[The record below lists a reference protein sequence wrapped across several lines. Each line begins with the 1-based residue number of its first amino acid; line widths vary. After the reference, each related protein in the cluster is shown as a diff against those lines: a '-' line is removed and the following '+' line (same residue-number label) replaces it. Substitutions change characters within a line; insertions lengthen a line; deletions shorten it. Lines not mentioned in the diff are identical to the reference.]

1 MRVRVKVLSPVHV
14 GNGERISRLEFL
26 VEKGRLKV
34 YKFDRIISTIERIA
48 NPQLKNNAYLWF
60 KTSRNLSLEEFL
72 RNFKLTLEPN
82 YELEINGSFNSF
94 QVEEFIKTLEGPY
107 IPGSELKGSIRHLI
121 ACAWFMD
128 KPYLVIEKV
137 NKLLRLLRLLKNR
150 KNRKS
155 EYQRIQDEIED
166 ELEKLLFYPKG
177 DKDTKYAQFDVL
189 KVLSIPDS
197 QPLPYQSLRV
207 EIPRLECS
215 RKTLYPCEALKEGV
229 EFEMEININKNAYK
243 GLKSVGKLP
252 EIGKHFS
259 DENVFWNFLVECSRK
274 FYSKLL
280 DEEIR
285 FFENCR
291 LYTTAKH
298 LRYLKEYLDT
308 GGVLLRLGK
317 HEGILSTTLL
327 LIVKENK
334 PELFDQFFREIYK
347 VRGRTNKT
355 RRVNS
360 QGLTFG
366 WLLLERL

>member
-1 MRVRVKVLSPVHV
+1 MMVRVKVLSPIHI
-14 GNGERISRLEFL
+14 GNGEKISRLEFL

-34 YKFDRIISTIERIA
+34 YKFDRIISAIERIA

-60 KTSRNLSLEEFL
+60 KTSKNLSLEEFL

-82 YELEINGSFNSF
+82 YELEINGSLNSS

-128 KPYLVIEKV
+128 KPDLVIEKV
-137 NKLLRLLRLLKNR
+137 RQLLDSGRADDR
-150 KNRKS
+150 KEQNNV
-155 EYQRIQDEIED
+155 EG
-166 ELEKLLFYPKG
+166 ELERSVFYPKG
-177 DKDTKYAQFDVL
+177 EKDAKFDVL

-207 EIPRLECS
+207 EVPKLIGSNR
-215 RKTLYPCEALKEGV
+215 TLYPCEALKEGV
-229 EFEMEININKNAYK
+229 EFEMEININKNAYR
-243 GLKSVGKLP
+243 GLETQRKLP

-259 DENVFWNFLVECSRK
+259 DENTFWNFLTDCSRK

-280 DEEIR
+280 DEEIE
-285 FFENCR
+285 FFRNRQPNTEEHLKR
-291 LYTTAKH
+291 LKN
-298 LRYLKEYLDT
+298 YLNT

-327 LIVKENK
+327 LIVKDK
-334 PELFDQFFREIYK
+334 DKALFDKFFRTTQNI
-347 VRGRTNKT
+347 VREQTNKT

-366 WLLLERL
+366 WILLERL

>member
-1 MRVRVKVLSPVHV
+1 MRVRVKVLSPVHI
-14 GNGERISRLEFL
+14 GNGEKISRLEFL

-34 YKFDRIISTIERIA
+34 YKFDRIISTVERIP

-60 KTSRNLSLEEFL
+60 KTSKNLSLEEFL

-82 YELEINGSFNSF
+82 YELEINGNFNSS

-128 KPYLVIEKV
+128 KPNYVIEKV
-137 NKLLRLLRLLKNR
+137 EQLLRLLQTLN
-150 KNRKS
+150 NRKS
-155 EYQRIQDEIED
+155 EYQRIQDD
-166 ELEKLLFYPKG
+166 AQKYLERLVFYPRG
-177 DKDTKYAQFDVL
+177 EKDAQFDLL

-207 EIPRLECS
+207 EVPRLECS
-215 RKTLYPCEALKEGV
+215 RKTLYPCEALKKDV
-229 EFEMEININKNAYK
+229 EFEMEININKNAYE

-252 EIGKHFS
+252 EIGKYFS
-259 DENVFWNFLVECSRK
+259 DENTFWNFLADCSRK

-280 DEEIR
+280 DEEIS
-285 FFENCR
+285 FFKNR
-291 LYTTAKH
+291 QPDTAKH
-298 LRYLKEYLDT
+298 LEKLKNHLNT

-327 LIVKENK
+327 LIVKNENK
-334 PELFDQFFREIYK
+334 ELFDKFFKATQNIAREQ
-347 VRGRTNKT
+347 TNKT

>member
-1 MRVRVKVLSPVHV
+1 MRVRVKVLSPVHI

-34 YKFDRIISTIERIA
+34 YKFDRIISTIERLA

-60 KTSRNLSLEEFL
+60 KTSKNLSLEEFL

-82 YELEINGSFNSF
+82 YELEINGRFRSFR
-94 QVEEFIKTLEGPY
+94 VEEFIKTLEGPY

-121 ACAWFMD
+121 ACVWFMD
-128 KPYLVIEKV
+128 KPDLVIEKV
-137 NKLLRLLRLLKNR
+137 KQLLNSGRARD
-150 KNRKS
+150 
-155 EYQRIQDEIED
+155 QREQDKAEKY
-166 ELEKLLFYPKG
+166 LENLVFYPQNE
-177 DKDTKYAQFDVL
+177 TNAQFDVL

-207 EIPRLECS
+207 EVPKLIGS
-215 RKTLYPCEALKEGV
+215 NKTLFPCEALKEGT
-229 EFEMEININKNAYK
+229 EFEMEININKNAYR
-243 GLKSVGKLP
+243 GLETQKKLP

-259 DENVFWNFLVECSRK
+259 DENAFWNFLVECSKK

-280 DEEIR
+280 EEEIK
-285 FFENCR
+285 FFQNRQPNTEEHLKR
-291 LYTTAKH
+291 LKN
-298 LRYLKEYLDT
+298 YLNT

-327 LIVKENK
+327 LIVKERDK
-334 PELFDQFFREIYK
+334 ALFDKFFKATQNGAREQ
-347 VRGRTNKT
+347 TNKT

>member
-60 KTSRNLSLEEFL
+60 KTSKNLSLEEFL

-82 YELEINGSFNSF
+82 YELEINGSFNSS

-128 KPYLVIEKV
+128 KPDLVIEKV
-137 NKLLRLLRLLKNR
+137 KQLLNSGRADDR
-150 KNRKS
+150 K
-155 EYQRIQDEIED
+155 EQDKAEKYLE
-166 ELEKLLFYPKG
+166 ELVFYPKG
-177 DKDTKYAQFDVL
+177 ERDAKFDVL

-207 EIPRLECS
+207 EVPKLIGS
-215 RKTLYPCEALKEGV
+215 NKTLYPCEALKEGV
-229 EFEMEININKNAYK
+229 EFEMDININKNAYR
-243 GLKSVGKLP
+243 GLETQRKLP

-259 DENVFWNFLVECSRK
+259 DENAFWDFLVECSRK
-274 FYSKLL
+274 FYSRLL
-280 DEEIR
+280 DEEIK
-285 FFENCR
+285 FFQNRQQDTEEHLKR
-291 LYTTAKH
+291 LKNH
-298 LRYLKEYLDT
+298 LNT

-327 LIVKENK
+327 LIVKENRAN
-334 PELFDQFFREIYK
+334 LFDQFFRDIYK
-347 VRGRTNKT
+347 VRGQTNKT
-355 RRVNS
+355 RRVNF

>member
-34 YKFDRIISTIERIA
+34 YKFDRINSTIERIA

-60 KTSRNLSLEEFL
+60 KTSKNLSLEEFL

-82 YELEINGSFNSF
+82 YELEINGSLNPSS

-121 ACAWFMD
+121 VCAWFMD
-128 KPYLVIEKV
+128 KPDLVAEKV
-137 NKLLRLLRLLKNR
+137 KQLLNSGRARD
-150 KNRKS
+150 
-155 EYQRIQDEIED
+155 QREQNNVEG
-166 ELEKLLFYPKG
+166 ELERSVFYPKG
-177 DKDTKYAQFDVL
+177 ERDAKFDVL
-189 KVLSIPDS
+189 KVLSVPDS

-207 EIPRLECS
+207 EVPKLIGSNR
-215 RKTLYPCEALKEGV
+215 TLFPCEALKEGV
-229 EFEMEININKNAYK
+229 EFEMDININKNAYR
-243 GLKSVGKLP
+243 GLETQRKLP

-259 DENVFWNFLVECSRK
+259 DENAFWSFLVECSRK

-280 DEEIR
+280 DEEIK
-285 FFENCR
+285 FFQNR
-291 LYTTAKH
+291 QQDIAKH
-298 LRYLKEYLDT
+298 LEKLKNYLNT

-327 LIVKENK
+327 LIVKEGNK
-334 PELFDQFFREIYK
+334 ELFDKFFKTTQNGAREQ
-347 VRGRTNKT
+347 TNKT

>member
-1 MRVRVKVLSPVHV
+1 VVKMRVRVKVLSPVHV
-14 GNGERISRLEFL
+14 GNGEKISRLEFL

-48 NPQLKNNAYLWF
+48 NPQLKSNAYLWF
-60 KTSRNLSLEEFL
+60 KTSKNLNLEEFL

-82 YELEINGSFNSF
+82 YELEINGSFNSS

-128 KPYLVIEKV
+128 KPDLVIEKV
-137 NKLLRLLRLLKNR
+137 RQLLDSGRAKD
-150 KNRKS
+150 
-155 EYQRIQDEIED
+155 QREQDNVEG
-166 ELEKLLFYPKG
+166 ELERSVFYPKG
-177 DKDTKYAQFDVL
+177 ERDAKFDVL

-207 EIPRLECS
+207 EVPKLIGSNR
-215 RKTLYPCEALKEGV
+215 TLYPCEALKEGV
-229 EFEMEININKNAYK
+229 EFEMEININKNAYR
-243 GLKSVGKLP
+243 GLETQRKLP
-252 EIGKHFS
+252 ETGKHFS
-259 DENVFWNFLVECSRK
+259 DENAFWNFLVECSRK

-280 DEEIR
+280 DEEIK
-285 FFENCR
+285 FFQNR
-291 LYTTAKH
+291 QPDTAKH
-298 LRYLKEYLDT
+298 LEKLKNYLNT

-327 LIVKENK
+327 LIVKGRDK
-334 PELFDQFFREIYK
+334 ELFDKFFKTTQNGAREQ
-347 VRGRTNKT
+347 TNKT

-366 WLLLERL
+366 WLL

>member
-1 MRVRVKVLSPVHV
+1 MRVRVKVLSPVHI
-14 GNGERISRLEFL
+14 GNGEKISRLEFL

-60 KTSRNLSLEEFL
+60 KTSKNLSLEEFL

-82 YELEINGSFNSF
+82 YELEINGSLSSS

-128 KPYLVIEKV
+128 KPDLVIEKV
-137 NKLLRLLRLLKNR
+137 KQLLNTGRAKD
-150 KNRKS
+150 
-155 EYQRIQDEIED
+155 QREQNNVEG
-166 ELEKLLFYPKG
+166 ELERSVFYPKG
-177 DKDTKYAQFDVL
+177 ERDAKFDVL
-189 KVLSIPDS
+189 KVLSVPDS
-197 QPLPYQSLRV
+197 EPLPYQSLRV
-207 EIPRLECS
+207 EVPKLIGSNRM
-215 RKTLYPCEALKEGV
+215 LYPCEALKEGV
-229 EFEMEININKNAYK
+229 EFEMEINVNKNAYR
-243 GLKSVGKLP
+243 GLETQRKLP

-259 DENVFWNFLVECSRK
+259 DENAFWNFLVECSRK

-280 DEEIR
+280 DEEIK
-285 FFENCR
+285 FFENRQSNTEEHLKR
-291 LYTTAKH
+291 LKN
-298 LRYLKEYLDT
+298 YLNT

-327 LIVKENK
+327 LIVKDK
-334 PELFDQFFREIYK
+334 DKALFDKFFRATQNGAREQ
-347 VRGRTNKT
+347 TNDT
-355 RRVNS
+355 RRVNF

>member
-1 MRVRVKVLSPVHV
+1 VGKMRVRVKVLSPVHV

-60 KTSRNLSLEEFL
+60 KTSKNLSLEEFL

-82 YELEINGSFNSF
+82 YELEINGSFNSS

-128 KPYLVIEKV
+128 KPDLVIEKV
-137 NKLLRLLRLLKNR
+137 KQLLNSGRADDR
-150 KNRKS
+150 K
-155 EYQRIQDEIED
+155 EQDKAEKYLE
-166 ELEKLLFYPKG
+166 ELVFYPKG
-177 DKDTKYAQFDVL
+177 ERDAKFDVL

-207 EIPRLECS
+207 EVPKLIGS
-215 RKTLYPCEALKEGV
+215 NKTLYPCEALKEGV
-229 EFEMEININKNAYK
+229 EFEMDIKINKNAYR
-243 GLKSVGKLP
+243 GLETQRKLP

-259 DENVFWNFLVECSRK
+259 DENAFWDFLVECSRK
-274 FYSKLL
+274 FYSRLL
-280 DEEIR
+280 DEEIK
-285 FFENCR
+285 FFQNRQQDTEEHLKR
-291 LYTTAKH
+291 LKNH
-298 LRYLKEYLDT
+298 LNT

-327 LIVKENK
+327 LIVKENRAN
-334 PELFDQFFREIYK
+334 LFDQFFRDIYK
-347 VRGRTNKT
+347 VRGQTNKT
-355 RRVNS
+355 RRVNF

>member
-14 GNGERISRLEFL
+14 GNGEKISRLEFL

-34 YKFDRIISTIERIA
+34 YKFDRIISAIERIA

-60 KTSRNLSLEEFL
+60 KTSKNLSLEEFL

-82 YELEINGSFNSF
+82 YELEINGSFNSS

-107 IPGSELKGSIRHLI
+107 VPGSELKGSIRHLI

-128 KPYLVIEKV
+128 KPDLVIKKV
-137 NKLLRLLRLLKNR
+137 RQLLESGRADDRKEQDKAQKYLERLV
-150 KNRKS
+150 
-155 EYQRIQDEIED
+155 
-166 ELEKLLFYPKG
+166 FYPRG
-177 DKDTKYAQFDVL
+177 DKDTKDAQFDLL

-215 RKTLYPCEALKEGV
+215 RKILYPCEALKEDV
-229 EFEMEININKNAYK
+229 EFGMEININKNSYE

-252 EIGKHFS
+252 EIGKYFS
-259 DENVFWNFLVECSRK
+259 DENTFWNFLTDCSRK

-291 LYTTAKH
+291 RDTTAKH
-298 LRYLKEYLDT
+298 LRGLKGYLNN

-327 LIVKENK
+327 LIVKENR
-334 PELFDQFFREIYK
+334 PNLFDQFFRKTYK
-347 VRGRTNKT
+347 VRGQTNKT

>member
-1 MRVRVKVLSPVHV
+1 MRVRVKVLSPIHI
-14 GNGERISRLEFL
+14 GNGEKISRLEFL

-34 YKFDRIISTIERIA
+34 YKFDRIISAIERIA

-60 KTSRNLSLEEFL
+60 KTSKNLSLEEFL

-82 YELEINGSFNSF
+82 YELEINGSLNSS

-128 KPYLVIEKV
+128 KPDLVIEKV
-137 NKLLRLLRLLKNR
+137 RQLLDSGRADDR
-150 KNRKS
+150 KEQNNV
-155 EYQRIQDEIED
+155 EG
-166 ELEKLLFYPKG
+166 ELERSVFYPKG
-177 DKDTKYAQFDVL
+177 EKDAKFDVL

-207 EIPRLECS
+207 EVPKLIGSNR
-215 RKTLYPCEALKEGV
+215 TLYPCEALKEGV
-229 EFEMEININKNAYK
+229 EFEMEININKNAYR
-243 GLKSVGKLP
+243 GLETQRKLP

-259 DENVFWNFLVECSRK
+259 DENTFWNFLTDCSRK

-280 DEEIR
+280 DEEIE
-285 FFENCR
+285 FFRNRQPNTEEHLKR
-291 LYTTAKH
+291 LKN
-298 LRYLKEYLDT
+298 YLNT

-327 LIVKENK
+327 LIVKDK
-334 PELFDQFFREIYK
+334 DKALFDKFFRTTQNI
-347 VRGRTNKT
+347 VREQTNKT

-366 WLLLERL
+366 WILLERL

>member
-34 YKFDRIISTIERIA
+34 YKFDRINSTIERIA

-60 KTSRNLSLEEFL
+60 KTSKNLSLEEFL

-82 YELEINGSFNSF
+82 YELEINGSLNPSS

-121 ACAWFMD
+121 VCAWFMD
-128 KPYLVIEKV
+128 KPDLVAEKV
-137 NKLLRLLRLLKNR
+137 KQLLNSGRARD
-150 KNRKS
+150 
-155 EYQRIQDEIED
+155 QREQNNVEG
-166 ELEKLLFYPKG
+166 ELERSVLYPKG
-177 DKDTKYAQFDVL
+177 ERDAKFDVL
-189 KVLSIPDS
+189 KVLSVPDS

-207 EIPRLECS
+207 EVPKLIGSNR
-215 RKTLYPCEALKEGV
+215 TLFPCEALKEGV
-229 EFEMEININKNAYK
+229 EFEMDININKNAYR
-243 GLKSVGKLP
+243 GLETQRKLP

-259 DENVFWNFLVECSRK
+259 DENAFWSFLVECSRK

-280 DEEIR
+280 DEEIK
-285 FFENCR
+285 FFQNR
-291 LYTTAKH
+291 QPDTAKH
-298 LRYLKEYLDT
+298 LEKLKNHLNT

-327 LIVKENK
+327 LIVKEGNK
-334 PELFDQFFREIYK
+334 ELFDKFFKTTQNGAREQ
-347 VRGRTNKT
+347 TNKT

>member
-34 YKFDRIISTIERIA
+34 YKFDRIISTIERIP

-60 KTSRNLSLEEFL
+60 KTSKNLSLEEFL

-82 YELEINGSFNSF
+82 YELEINGSFNSS
-94 QVEEFIKTLEGPY
+94 QVEEFIKTFEGPY

-128 KPYLVIEKV
+128 KPDLVIEKV
-137 NKLLRLLRLLKNR
+137 RQLLNSGRAHDR
-150 KNRKS
+150 K
-155 EYQRIQDEIED
+155 EQDKAED
-166 ELEKLLFYPKG
+166 YLENLVFYPKNE
-177 DKDTKYAQFDVL
+177 TNAQFDVL

-207 EIPRLECS
+207 EVPKLIGSNR
-215 RKTLYPCEALKEGV
+215 TLFPCEALKEGV
-229 EFEMEININKNAYK
+229 EFEMEININKNAYR
-243 GLKSVGKLP
+243 GLETQRKLP

-259 DENVFWNFLVECSRK
+259 DENAFWSFLVDCSRK

-280 DEEIR
+280 DEEIS
-285 FFENCR
+285 FFKNRQSNTEEHLKR
-291 LYTTAKH
+291 LKN
-298 LRYLKEYLDT
+298 YLNT

-327 LIVKENK
+327 LIVKEK
-334 PELFDQFFREIYK
+334 DKALFDKFFRATQNGAREQ
-347 VRGRTNKT
+347 TNKT

>member
-1 MRVRVKVLSPVHV
+1 MRVRVKVLSPIHI
-14 GNGERISRLEFL
+14 GNGEKISRLEFL

-34 YKFDRIISTIERIA
+34 YKFDRIISAIERIA

-60 KTSRNLSLEEFL
+60 KTSKNLSLEEFL

-82 YELEINGSFNSF
+82 YELEINGSLNSY

-128 KPYLVIEKV
+128 KPDLVIEKV
-137 NKLLRLLRLLKNR
+137 RQLLDSGRAND
-150 KNRKS
+150 
-155 EYQRIQDEIED
+155 QREQNNVEG
-166 ELEKLLFYPKG
+166 ELERSVFYPKG
-177 DKDTKYAQFDVL
+177 EKDAKFDVL

-207 EIPRLECS
+207 EVPKLIGSNR
-215 RKTLYPCEALKEGV
+215 TLYPCEALKEGV
-229 EFEMEININKNAYK
+229 EFEMEININKNAYR
-243 GLKSVGKLP
+243 GLETQRKLP

-259 DENVFWNFLVECSRK
+259 DENTFWNFLTDCSRK

-280 DEEIR
+280 DEEIE
-285 FFENCR
+285 FFRNRQPNTEEHLKR
-291 LYTTAKH
+291 LKN
-298 LRYLKEYLDT
+298 YLNT

-327 LIVKENK
+327 LIVKDK
-334 PELFDQFFREIYK
+334 DKALFDKFFRTTQNI
-347 VRGRTNKT
+347 VREQTNKT

-366 WLLLERL
+366 WILLERL

>member
-1 MRVRVKVLSPVHV
+1 MRVRVKVLSPVHI
-14 GNGERISRLEFL
+14 GNGEKISRLEFL
-26 VEKGRLKV
+26 VANGRLKV
-34 YKFDRIISTIERIA
+34 YKFDRIISTIERLA
-48 NPQLKNNAYLWF
+48 NTQLRNNAYLWF
-60 KTSRNLSLEEFL
+60 KTSKNLSLEEFL
-72 RNFKLTLEPN
+72 RNFKINLEPN
-82 YELEINGSFNSF
+82 YELEINGSFNSS

-128 KPYLVIEKV
+128 KSDLVINQVRQLLNIGKADDRKKQDDAEK
-137 NKLLRLLRLLKNR
+137 
-150 KNRKS
+150 
-155 EYQRIQDEIED
+155 Y
-166 ELEKLLFYPKG
+166 LENLVFYPKG
-177 DKDTKYAQFDVL
+177 EKDAKFDVL

-207 EIPRLECS
+207 EVPKLIGSNR
-215 RKTLYPCEALKEGV
+215 TLYPCEALKEGV
-229 EFEMEININKNAYK
+229 EFEMEININKNAYR
-243 GLKSVGKLP
+243 GLETQRKLP

-259 DENVFWNFLVECSRK
+259 DENTFWNFLVECSRK

-280 DEEIR
+280 DEEIS
-285 FFENCR
+285 FFRNRQPNTEEHLKR
-291 LYTTAKH
+291 LKN
-298 LRYLKEYLDT
+298 YLNT

-327 LIVKENK
+327 LIVKDK
-334 PELFDQFFREIYK
+334 DKALFDKFFRATQNIAREQ
-347 VRGRTNKT
+347 TNKT

>member
-14 GNGERISRLEFL
+14 GNGEKISRLEFL
-26 VEKGRLKV
+26 VANGRLKV

-60 KTSRNLSLEEFL
+60 KTSKNLSLEEFL
-72 RNFKLTLEPN
+72 RNFKLTLEPS
-82 YELEINGSFNSF
+82 YELEINGSFNSS
-94 QVEEFIKTLEGPY
+94 QVEEFIKTFEGPY

-128 KPYLVIEKV
+128 KPDSVINQVRQLLNSGKADDRKKQDDAEKYLE
-137 NKLLRLLRLLKNR
+137 RLV
-150 KNRKS
+150 
-155 EYQRIQDEIED
+155 
-166 ELEKLLFYPKG
+166 FYPKG
-177 DKDTKYAQFDVL
+177 ERDAQFDVL

-207 EIPRLECS
+207 EVPKLIGSNR
-215 RKTLYPCEALKEGV
+215 TLYPCEALKEGV
-229 EFEMEININKNAYK
+229 EFEMEININKNAYR
-243 GLKSVGKLP
+243 GLETQRKLP

-259 DENVFWNFLVECSRK
+259 DENAFWNFLVECSRK
-274 FYSKLL
+274 FYSRLL
-280 DEEIR
+280 DEEIE
-285 FFENCR
+285 FFRNR
-291 LYTTAKH
+291 QSDTAKH
-298 LRYLKEYLDT
+298 LEKLKNHLNT

-327 LIVKENK
+327 LIVKEK
-334 PELFDQFFREIYK
+334 DKALFDKFFRDTQKGAREQ
-347 VRGRTNKT
+347 TNKT

>member
-34 YKFDRIISTIERIA
+34 YKFDRIISTIEKIP

-60 KTSRNLSLEEFL
+60 KTSKNLSLEEFL

-82 YELEINGSFNSF
+82 YELEINGSFNSS

-128 KPYLVIEKV
+128 KPNYVIEKV
-137 NKLLRLLRLLKNR
+137 
-150 KNRKS
+150 
-155 EYQRIQDEIED
+155 D
-166 ELEKLLFYPKG
+166 ELLNSGRAKDQREQNNVEGELERYVFYPKG
-177 DKDTKYAQFDVL
+177 EKDAKFDLL
-189 KVLSIPDS
+189 KVLSVPDS

-207 EIPRLECS
+207 EVPKLIGSNR
-215 RKTLYPCEALKEGV
+215 TLYPCEALKEGV
-229 EFEMEININKNAYK
+229 EFEMEININKNAYR
-243 GLKSVGKLP
+243 GLETQRKLP

-259 DENVFWNFLVECSRK
+259 DENAFWNFLVECSRK

-280 DEEIR
+280 DEEIK
-285 FFENCR
+285 FFQNRQQDTEEHLKR
-291 LYTTAKH
+291 LKNH
-298 LRYLKEYLDT
+298 LNT

-327 LIVKENK
+327 LIVKDK
-334 PELFDQFFREIYK
+334 DKALFDKFFKATQNGAREQ
-347 VRGRTNKT
+347 TNKT

>member
-1 MRVRVKVLSPVHV
+1 MRVRVKVLSPVHI

-34 YKFDRIISTIERIA
+34 YKFDRIISTIERMA

-60 KTSRNLSLEEFL
+60 KKSKNLSLEEFL

-82 YELEINGSFNSF
+82 YELEINGSLNSS

-107 IPGSELKGSIRHLI
+107 IPGSEIKGSIRHLI

-128 KPYLVIEKV
+128 KPDLVIKKVRQLLESGRADDWEKQD
-137 NKLLRLLRLLKNR
+137 KAQKYLERLV
-150 KNRKS
+150 
-155 EYQRIQDEIED
+155 
-166 ELEKLLFYPKG
+166 FYPRG

-207 EIPRLECS
+207 EVPRLECS
-215 RKTLYPCEALKEGV
+215 RKTLYPCEALKKDV
-229 EFEMEININKNAYK
+229 EFEMEININKNAYE

-252 EIGKHFS
+252 EIGKYFS
-259 DENVFWNFLVECSRK
+259 DESTFWNFLADCSRK

-291 LYTTAKH
+291 QYTTAKH
-298 LRYLKEYLDT
+298 LRDLKGYLNN
-308 GGVLLRLGK
+308 GRVLLRLGK

-327 LIVKENK
+327 LIVKNENK
-334 PELFDQFFREIYK
+334 ALFDEFFRATQNIAREQ
-347 VRGRTNKT
+347 TNKT

>member
-1 MRVRVKVLSPVHV
+1 MRVRVKVLSPVHI
-14 GNGERISRLEFL
+14 GNGEKISRLEFL

-34 YKFDRIISTIERIA
+34 YKFDLITSTIERIA

-60 KTSRNLSLEEFL
+60 KTSKNLSLEEFL

-82 YELEINGSFNSF
+82 YELEINGSFNSS

-128 KPYLVIEKV
+128 KPDLVIEKV
-137 NKLLRLLRLLKNR
+137 RQLLDSGRADDR
-150 KNRKS
+150 KEQNNV
-155 EYQRIQDEIED
+155 EG
-166 ELEKLLFYPKG
+166 ELERSVFYPKG
-177 DKDTKYAQFDVL
+177 EKDAKFDVL

-207 EIPRLECS
+207 EVPKLIGSNR
-215 RKTLYPCEALKEGV
+215 TLYPCEALKEGV
-229 EFEMEININKNAYK
+229 EFEMEININKNAYR
-243 GLKSVGKLP
+243 GLETQRKLP

-259 DENVFWNFLVECSRK
+259 DENTFWNFLTDCSRK

-280 DEEIR
+280 DEEIE
-285 FFENCR
+285 FFRNRQPNTEEHLKR
-291 LYTTAKH
+291 LKN
-298 LRYLKEYLDT
+298 YLNT

-327 LIVKENK
+327 LIVKDK
-334 PELFDQFFREIYK
+334 DKALFDKFFRTTQNI
-347 VRGRTNKT
+347 VREQTNKT

>member
-1 MRVRVKVLSPVHV
+1 MRVRVKVLSSVHV
-14 GNGERISRLEFL
+14 GNGEKISRLEFL

-34 YKFDRIISTIERIA
+34 YKFDRITSTIERIA

-60 KTSRNLSLEEFL
+60 KTSKNLSLEEFL

-82 YELEINGSFNSF
+82 YELEINGSLNPSS

-128 KPYLVIEKV
+128 KPDSVIEKV
-137 NKLLRLLRLLKNR
+137 KQLLNSGRAKD
-150 KNRKS
+150 
-155 EYQRIQDEIED
+155 QREQNNVEG
-166 ELEKLLFYPKG
+166 ELERSVFYPKG
-177 DKDTKYAQFDVL
+177 ERDAKFDLL

-207 EIPRLECS
+207 EVPKLIGSNR
-215 RKTLYPCEALKEGV
+215 TLFPCEALKEGV
-229 EFEMEININKNAYK
+229 EFEMDININKNAYR
-243 GLKSVGKLP
+243 GLETQRKLP

-259 DENVFWNFLVECSRK
+259 DENAFWNFLVECSKK

-280 DEEIR
+280 DEEIS
-285 FFENCR
+285 FFKNR
-291 LYTTAKH
+291 QPDTAKR
-298 LRYLKEYLDT
+298 LEKLKNYLNT

-327 LIVKENK
+327 LIVKEK
-334 PELFDQFFREIYK
+334 DKALFDKFFRATQNGAREQ
-347 VRGRTNKT
+347 TNKT

>member
-1 MRVRVKVLSPVHV
+1 MRVRVKVLSPVHI
-14 GNGERISRLEFL
+14 GNGEKISRLEFL

-34 YKFDRIISTIERIA
+34 YKFDRIISAIERIA

-60 KTSRNLSLEEFL
+60 KTSKNLSLEEFL

-82 YELEINGSFNSF
+82 YELEINGSFNSS

-128 KPYLVIEKV
+128 KPDLVIEKV
-137 NKLLRLLRLLKNR
+137 RQLLNSGRADDR
-150 KNRKS
+150 KEQNNV
-155 EYQRIQDEIED
+155 EG
-166 ELEKLLFYPKG
+166 ELERLVFYPKG
-177 DKDTKYAQFDVL
+177 EKDAKFDVL

-207 EIPRLECS
+207 EVPKLIGSNR
-215 RKTLYPCEALKEGV
+215 TLYPCEALKEGV
-229 EFEMEININKNAYK
+229 EFEMEININKNAYR
-243 GLKSVGKLP
+243 GLETQRKLP

-259 DENVFWNFLVECSRK
+259 DENTFWNFLTDCSRK

-280 DEEIR
+280 DEEIE
-285 FFENCR
+285 FFRNRQPNTEEHLKR
-291 LYTTAKH
+291 LKN
-298 LRYLKEYLDT
+298 YLNT

-327 LIVKENK
+327 LIVKDK
-334 PELFDQFFREIYK
+334 DKALFDKFFRTTQNI
-347 VRGRTNKT
+347 VREQTNKT

>member
-14 GNGERISRLEFL
+14 GNGEKISRLEFL
-26 VEKGRLKV
+26 VANGRLKV

-60 KTSRNLSLEEFL
+60 KTSKNLSLEEFL
-72 RNFKLTLEPN
+72 RNFKLTLEPS
-82 YELEINGSFNSF
+82 YELEINGSFNSS
-94 QVEEFIKTLEGPY
+94 QVEEFIKTFEGPY

-128 KPYLVIEKV
+128 KPDLVAEKV
-137 NKLLRLLRLLKNR
+137 KQLLDSGKA
-150 KNRKS
+150 KD
-155 EYQRIQDEIED
+155 QREQDKAEKY
-166 ELEKLLFYPKG
+166 LENLVFYPKNE
-177 DKDTKYAQFDVL
+177 TNAQFDVL

-207 EIPRLECS
+207 EVPRLVGS
-215 RKTLYPCEALKEGV
+215 NRTLLPCEALKEGV

-243 GLKSVGKLP
+243 GLETQRKLP

-259 DENVFWNFLVECSRK
+259 DENAFWNFLVGCSKK

-280 DEEIR
+280 DEEIE
-285 FFENCR
+285 FFRNRQLNTAEHLKR
-291 LYTTAKH
+291 LKNH
-298 LRYLKEYLDT
+298 LNT

-327 LIVKENK
+327 LIVKKNGTD
-334 PELFDQFFREIYK
+334 LFDQFFRYIYK
-347 VRGRTNKT
+347 VRGQTNKT
-355 RRVNS
+355 RRVNF

-366 WLLLERL
+366 WLLLEKL

>member
-1 MRVRVKVLSPVHV
+1 MRMRVKVLSPVHV
-14 GNGERISRLEFL
+14 GNGEKISRLEFL

-34 YKFDRIISTIERIA
+34 YKFDRITSTIERIA

-60 KTSRNLSLEEFL
+60 KTSKNLSLEEFL

-82 YELEINGSFNSF
+82 YELEINGSLNPSS

-128 KPYLVIEKV
+128 KPDLVAEKV
-137 NKLLRLLRLLKNR
+137 KQLLNSGRAKD
-150 KNRKS
+150 
-155 EYQRIQDEIED
+155 QREQNNVEG
-166 ELEKLLFYPKG
+166 ELERLVFYPRGERDAK
-177 DKDTKYAQFDVL
+177 FDVL
-189 KVLSIPDS
+189 KVLSVPDS

-207 EIPRLECS
+207 EVPKLIGS
-215 RKTLYPCEALKEGV
+215 NKTLFPCEALKEGV
-229 EFEMEININKNAYK
+229 EFEMDININKNAYR
-243 GLKSVGKLP
+243 GLETQRKLP

-259 DENVFWNFLVECSRK
+259 DENAFWSFLVECSRK

-280 DEEIR
+280 DEEIK
-285 FFENCR
+285 FFQNR
-291 LYTTAKH
+291 QQDIAKH
-298 LRYLKEYLDT
+298 LEKLKNHLNT

-327 LIVKENK
+327 LIVKDK
-334 PELFDQFFREIYK
+334 DKALFDKLFKTTQNGAREQ
-347 VRGRTNKT
+347 TNKT
-355 RRVNS
+355 RRVNP

>member
-1 MRVRVKVLSPVHV
+1 MRVRVKVLSPVHI
-14 GNGERISRLEFL
+14 GNGEKISRLEFL

-34 YKFDRIISTIERIA
+34 YKFDRIISAIERIA

-60 KTSRNLSLEEFL
+60 KTSKNLSLEEFL

-82 YELEINGSFNSF
+82 YELEINGSFNSS

-128 KPYLVIEKV
+128 KPDLVIEKV
-137 NKLLRLLRLLKNR
+137 RQLLDSGRAKD
-150 KNRKS
+150 
-155 EYQRIQDEIED
+155 QREQNNVEG
-166 ELEKLLFYPKG
+166 ELERSVFYPKG
-177 DKDTKYAQFDVL
+177 EKDAKFDVL

-207 EIPRLECS
+207 EVPKLIGSNR
-215 RKTLYPCEALKEGV
+215 TLYPCEALKEGV
-229 EFEMEININKNAYK
+229 EFEMEININKNAYR
-243 GLKSVGKLP
+243 GLETQRKLP

-259 DENVFWNFLVECSRK
+259 DENTFWNFLTDCSRK

-280 DEEIR
+280 DEEIE
-285 FFENCR
+285 FFRNRQPNTEEHLKR
-291 LYTTAKH
+291 LKN
-298 LRYLKEYLDT
+298 YLNT

-327 LIVKENK
+327 LIVKDK
-334 PELFDQFFREIYK
+334 DKALFDKLFRTTQNI
-347 VRGRTNKT
+347 VREQTNKT

-366 WLLLERL
+366 WILLERL

>member
-14 GNGERISRLEFL
+14 GNGEKISRLEFL

-60 KTSRNLSLEEFL
+60 KTSKNLSLEEFL

-82 YELEINGSFNSF
+82 YELEINGSLNSS

-128 KPYLVIEKV
+128 KPDLVIEKV
-137 NKLLRLLRLLKNR
+137 KQLLNSGRARDQKEQN
-150 KNRKS
+150 NV
-155 EYQRIQDEIED
+155 EG
-166 ELEKLLFYPKG
+166 ELERSVFYPKG
-177 DKDTKYAQFDVL
+177 ERDAQFDVL

-207 EIPRLECS
+207 EVPKLVGSNR
-215 RKTLYPCEALKEGV
+215 TLYPCEALREGV
-229 EFEMEININKNAYK
+229 EFEMEININKNAYR
-243 GLKSVGKLP
+243 GLEAQRKLP

-259 DENVFWNFLVECSRK
+259 DENAFWNFLVECSRK

-280 DEEIR
+280 DEEIK
-285 FFENCR
+285 FFQNRQPNTEEHLKR
-291 LYTTAKH
+291 LKNH
-298 LRYLKEYLDT
+298 LNT

-327 LIVKENK
+327 LIVKEK
-334 PELFDQFFREIYK
+334 DKALFDKFFKATQNGAREQ
-347 VRGRTNKT
+347 TNKT

>member
-1 MRVRVKVLSPVHV
+1 MRVRVKVLSPVHI

-60 KTSRNLSLEEFL
+60 KTSKNLSLEEFL
-72 RNFKLTLEPN
+72 RNFKLALEPN
-82 YELEINGSFNSF
+82 YELEINGSFNSS

-128 KPYLVIEKV
+128 KPDYVIEKV
-137 NKLLRLLRLLKNR
+137 KQLLNSGRAKD
-150 KNRKS
+150 
-155 EYQRIQDEIED
+155 QREQNNVEG
-166 ELEKLLFYPKG
+166 ELERSVFYPKG
-177 DKDTKYAQFDVL
+177 EKDAKFDVL

-207 EIPRLECS
+207 EVPKLIGSNR
-215 RKTLYPCEALKEGV
+215 TLYPCEALKEGV
-229 EFEMEININKNAYK
+229 EFEMEININKNAYR
-243 GLKSVGKLP
+243 GLETQRKLP

-259 DENVFWNFLVECSRK
+259 DENAFWNFLVECSRK

-280 DEEIR
+280 DEEIS
-285 FFENCR
+285 FFRNR
-291 LYTTAKH
+291 QPDTAKH
-298 LRYLKEYLDT
+298 LEKLKNYLNT

-327 LIVKENK
+327 LIVKERDK
-334 PELFDQFFREIYK
+334 ALFDKFFRATQNIAREQ
-347 VRGRTNKT
+347 TNKT

>member
-72 RNFKLTLEPN
+72 RNFELTLEPN
-82 YELEINGSFNSF
+82 YELEINGSFNSS

-128 KPYLVIEKV
+128 KPDLVIEKV
-137 NKLLRLLRLLKNR
+137 KQLLNSGRARD
-150 KNRKS
+150 
-155 EYQRIQDEIED
+155 QREQDKAEKY
-166 ELEKLLFYPKG
+166 LENLVFYPKNE
-177 DKDTKYAQFDVL
+177 TNAQFDVL

-207 EIPRLECS
+207 EVPKLIGSNR
-215 RKTLYPCEALKEGV
+215 TLYPCEALKEGV
-229 EFEMEININKNAYK
+229 EFEMEININKNAYR
-243 GLKSVGKLP
+243 GLETQRKLP

-259 DENVFWNFLVECSRK
+259 DENAFWNFLVDCSRK

-280 DEEIR
+280 DEEIE
-285 FFENCR
+285 FFRNRQPNTEE
-291 LYTTAKH
+291 H
-298 LRYLKEYLDT
+298 LKKLKNYLNT

-327 LIVKENK
+327 LIVKEK
-334 PELFDQFFREIYK
+334 DKALFDKFFKATQHGAREQ
-347 VRGRTNKT
+347 TNKT

>member
-1 MRVRVKVLSPVHV
+1 
-14 GNGERISRLEFL
+14 
-26 VEKGRLKV
+26 
-34 YKFDRIISTIERIA
+34 
-48 NPQLKNNAYLWF
+48 
-60 KTSRNLSLEEFL
+60 L

-82 YELEINGSFNSF
+82 YELEINGSFNSS

-128 KPYLVIEKV
+128 KPDLVIEKV
-137 NKLLRLLRLLKNR
+137 KQLLNNGRARDQKEQN
-150 KNRKS
+150 NV
-155 EYQRIQDEIED
+155 EG
-166 ELEKLLFYPKG
+166 ELERSVFYPKG
-177 DKDTKYAQFDVL
+177 ERDAQFDVL

-207 EIPRLECS
+207 EVPKLVGSNR
-215 RKTLYPCEALKEGV
+215 TLYPCEALREGV
-229 EFEMEININKNAYK
+229 EFEMEININKNAYR
-243 GLKSVGKLP
+243 GLETQRKLP

-259 DENVFWNFLVECSRK
+259 DENAFWNFLVDCSRK

-280 DEEIR
+280 DEEIK
-285 FFENCR
+285 FFQNRQPNTEEHLKR
-291 LYTTAKH
+291 LKNH
-298 LRYLKEYLDT
+298 LNT

-327 LIVKENK
+327 LIVKEK
-334 PELFDQFFREIYK
+334 DKALFDKFFKATQNGAREQ
-347 VRGRTNKT
+347 TNKT

>member
-1 MRVRVKVLSPVHV
+1 MRVRVKVLSPIHI
-14 GNGERISRLEFL
+14 GNGEKISRLEFL

-34 YKFDRIISTIERIA
+34 YKFDRIISAIERIA

-60 KTSRNLSLEEFL
+60 KTSKNLSLEEFL

-82 YELEINGSFNSF
+82 YELEINGSLNSY

-128 KPYLVIEKV
+128 KPDLVIEKV
-137 NKLLRLLRLLKNR
+137 RQLLDSGRADDR
-150 KNRKS
+150 KEQNNV
-155 EYQRIQDEIED
+155 EG
-166 ELEKLLFYPKG
+166 ELERSVFYPKG
-177 DKDTKYAQFDVL
+177 EKDAKFDVL

-207 EIPRLECS
+207 EVPKLIGSNR
-215 RKTLYPCEALKEGV
+215 TLYPCEALKEGV
-229 EFEMEININKNAYK
+229 EFEMEININKNAYR
-243 GLKSVGKLP
+243 GLETQRKLP

-259 DENVFWNFLVECSRK
+259 DENTFWNFLTDCSRK

-280 DEEIR
+280 DEEIE
-285 FFENCR
+285 FFRNRQPNTEEHLKR
-291 LYTTAKH
+291 LKN
-298 LRYLKEYLDT
+298 YLNT

-327 LIVKENK
+327 LIVKDK
-334 PELFDQFFREIYK
+334 DKALFDKFFRTTQNI
-347 VRGRTNKT
+347 VREQTNKT

>member
-1 MRVRVKVLSPVHV
+1 MRVRVKVLSPIHI
-14 GNGERISRLEFL
+14 GNGEKISRLEFL

-34 YKFDRIISTIERIA
+34 YKFDRIISTIERIP

-60 KTSRNLSLEEFL
+60 KTSKNLSLEEFL

-82 YELEINGSFNSF
+82 YELEINGSFNSS

-128 KPYLVIEKV
+128 KPDSVINQV
-137 NKLLRLLRLLKNR
+137 RQLLNSGKA
-150 KNRKS
+150 KD
-155 EYQRIQDEIED
+155 QREQDKAEG
-166 ELEKLLFYPKG
+166 ELERSVFYPKG
-177 DKDTKYAQFDVL
+177 ERDAKFDVL

-207 EIPRLECS
+207 EVPKLIGSNR
-215 RKTLYPCEALKEGV
+215 TLFPCEALKEGV
-229 EFEMEININKNAYK
+229 EFEMEININKNAYR
-243 GLKSVGKLP
+243 GLETQRKLP

-259 DENVFWNFLVECSRK
+259 DENAFWNFLVECSRK

-280 DEEIR
+280 DEEIK
-285 FFENCR
+285 FFQNR
-291 LYTTAKH
+291 QTDTAKH
-298 LRYLKEYLDT
+298 LEKLKNHLNT

-327 LIVKENK
+327 LIVKNEDK
-334 PELFDQFFREIYK
+334 ALFDEFFRATQNIAREQ
-347 VRGRTNKT
+347 TNKT

>member
-34 YKFDRIISTIERIA
+34 YKFDRIISTIERIP

-60 KTSRNLSLEEFL
+60 KTSKNLSLEEFL

-82 YELEINGSFNSF
+82 YELEINGSFNSS
-94 QVEEFIKTLEGPY
+94 QVEEFIKTFEGPY

-128 KPYLVIEKV
+128 KPDLVIEKV
-137 NKLLRLLRLLKNR
+137 RQLLNSGRAHDR
-150 KNRKS
+150 K
-155 EYQRIQDEIED
+155 EQDKAED
-166 ELEKLLFYPKG
+166 YLENLVFYPKNE
-177 DKDTKYAQFDVL
+177 TNAQFDVL

-207 EIPRLECS
+207 EVPKLIGSNR
-215 RKTLYPCEALKEGV
+215 TLLPCEALKEGV
-229 EFEMEININKNAYK
+229 EFEMEININKNAYR
-243 GLKSVGKLP
+243 GLETQRKLP

-259 DENVFWNFLVECSRK
+259 DENAFWSFLVDCSRK

-280 DEEIR
+280 DEEIS
-285 FFENCR
+285 FFKNRQSNTEEHLKR
-291 LYTTAKH
+291 LKN
-298 LRYLKEYLDT
+298 YLNT

-327 LIVKENK
+327 LIVKEK
-334 PELFDQFFREIYK
+334 DKALFDKFFKATQNGAREQ
-347 VRGRTNKT
+347 TNKT

>member
-1 MRVRVKVLSPVHV
+1 MRVRVKVLSPVHI
-14 GNGERISRLEFL
+14 GNGEKISRLEFL

-34 YKFDRIISTIERIA
+34 YKFDRIISAIERIA

-60 KTSRNLSLEEFL
+60 KTSKNLSLEEFL

-82 YELEINGSFNSF
+82 YELEINGSLNSS

-128 KPYLVIEKV
+128 KPDLVIEKV
-137 NKLLRLLRLLKNR
+137 RQLLDSGRADDR
-150 KNRKS
+150 K
-155 EYQRIQDEIED
+155 EQDKAEKY
-166 ELEKLLFYPKG
+166 LENLVFYPKNE
-177 DKDTKYAQFDVL
+177 TNAQFDVL

-207 EIPRLECS
+207 EVPKLIGSNR
-215 RKTLYPCEALKEGV
+215 TLFPCEALKEGV
-229 EFEMEININKNAYK
+229 EFEMEININKNAYR
-243 GLKSVGKLP
+243 GLETQRKLP

-259 DENVFWNFLVECSRK
+259 DENTFWNFLTDCSRK

-280 DEEIR
+280 DEEIE
-285 FFENCR
+285 FFRNRQPNTEEHLKR
-291 LYTTAKH
+291 LKN
-298 LRYLKEYLDT
+298 YLNT

-327 LIVKENK
+327 LIVKDK
-334 PELFDQFFREIYK
+334 DKALFDKFFRTTQNI
-347 VRGRTNKT
+347 VREQTNKT

-366 WLLLERL
+366 WILLERL

>member
-1 MRVRVKVLSPVHV
+1 MRVRVKVLSPVHI
-14 GNGERISRLEFL
+14 GNGEKISRLEFL

-34 YKFDRIISTIERIA
+34 YKFDRIISAIERIA

-60 KTSRNLSLEEFL
+60 KTSKNLSLEEFL

-82 YELEINGSFNSF
+82 YELEINGSLNSS

-128 KPYLVIEKV
+128 KPDLVIEKV
-137 NKLLRLLRLLKNR
+137 RQLLDSGRADDR
-150 KNRKS
+150 K
-155 EYQRIQDEIED
+155 EQDKAEKY
-166 ELEKLLFYPKG
+166 LENLVFYPKNE
-177 DKDTKYAQFDVL
+177 TNAQFDVL

-207 EIPRLECS
+207 EVPKLIGSNR
-215 RKTLYPCEALKEGV
+215 TLYPCEALKEGV
-229 EFEMEININKNAYK
+229 EFEMEININKNAYR
-243 GLKSVGKLP
+243 GLETQRKLP

-259 DENVFWNFLVECSRK
+259 DENTFWNFLTDCSRK

-280 DEEIR
+280 DEEIE
-285 FFENCR
+285 FFRNRQPNTEEHLKR
-291 LYTTAKH
+291 LKN
-298 LRYLKEYLDT
+298 YLNT

-327 LIVKENK
+327 LIVKDK
-334 PELFDQFFREIYK
+334 DKALFDKFFRTTQNI
-347 VRGRTNKT
+347 VREQTNKT

-366 WLLLERL
+366 WILLERL

>member
-1 MRVRVKVLSPVHV
+1 MRVRVKVLSPVHI
-14 GNGERISRLEFL
+14 GNGEKISRLEFL
-26 VEKGRLKV
+26 VANGRLKV
-34 YKFDRIISTIERIA
+34 YKFDRIISAIENIPD
-48 NPQLKNNAYLWF
+48 PQQRNKIYSQF
-60 KTSRNLSLEEFL
+60 KEGKVQSLEEIL
-72 RNFKLTLEPN
+72 RNFNLNLEHD
-82 YELEINGSFNSF
+82 YELEINGRFRSF

-128 KPYLVIEKV
+128 RPNYVIEKV
-137 NKLLRLLRLLKNR
+137 EQLLRLLQTL

-155 EYQRIQDEIED
+155 ESQRIQDDAEKY
-166 ELEKLLFYPKG
+166 LERLVFYPRG
-177 DKDTKYAQFDVL
+177 EKDAKFDVL

-207 EIPRLECS
+207 EVPRLECS
-215 RKTLYPCEALKEGV
+215 RKTLYPCEALKEDV
-229 EFEMEININKNAYK
+229 EFEMEININKNSYE

-252 EIGKHFS
+252 EIGKYFS
-259 DENVFWNFLVECSRK
+259 DENTFWNFLADCSRK

-291 LYTTAKH
+291 QYTTAKH
-298 LRYLKEYLDT
+298 LEKLKNHLNT

-327 LIVKENK
+327 LIVKERDK
-334 PELFDQFFREIYK
+334 ALFDEFFKATQNIAREQ
-347 VRGRTNKT
+347 TNKT